1 MAVGIPGSPA
11 ARGDGP
17 SRRILALSDCHKSRR
32 SGREG
37 AYAPSGH
44 SGDTA
49 SISDA
54 LAKPQSSN
62 VCTSC
67 IYQRFYDERYFCL
80 FVTETLLLS

>member
-37 AYAPSGH
+37 AYAPSGR

-67 IYQRFYDERYFCL
+67 IYQRFYGERYFCL